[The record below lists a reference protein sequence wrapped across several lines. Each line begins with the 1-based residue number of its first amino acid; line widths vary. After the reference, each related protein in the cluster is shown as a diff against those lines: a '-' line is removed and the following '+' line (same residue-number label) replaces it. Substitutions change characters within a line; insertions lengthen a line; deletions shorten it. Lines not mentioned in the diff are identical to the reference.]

1 MFERLTMA
9 MRVLFSKTNP
19 VGGILENYHS
29 DQGIAPPEGYDELA
43 TQGYNLC
50 SVARN
55 AANKFSD
62 TAGSIPLKLQRN
74 GKGGQWEDLDSSED
88 DEHPLMQ
95 LLARPNP
102 QQTKKDFVSALM
114 KYRRIAGES
123 PVVQFG
129 PSPNAP
135 PLQLWPLRPDRVF
148 CQTADDGSI
157 RAYVYRNN
165 GRDVPFDMTGDS
177 PPLMMWK
184 TFNPLSEYRG
194 LSPLSAAAMEVSA
207 HNEATRYNAKMLKN
221 GMRPTGAL
229 KYKSENGRSLTPA
242 ARKQLESDIDRRLV
256 GSNNAG
262 RPLILDGLEWQDL
275 TISAKD
281 MDWIEGRR
289 DAART
294 ISFTMGCPPI
304 LLGIPGDATYSNME
318 EGRLGLYLDN
328 VLPELQ
334 DLIDWLNVWLVPKYG
349 KGLRLCIDRR
359 RIDAL
364 VLYFIKQAA
373 EVDKLSHLT
382 LDEKRELNGY
392 KPFNTPGTKTLLVS
406 SSLVPADMAAEPPEP
421 APSEEEE
428 LDEDGVPIKPSDK
441 PKPGKPKP
449 PPPGK
454 ALAGVSKCLGELERN
469 LKSIADKL

>member
-1 MFERLTMA
+1 MFNRLTMA
-9 MRVLFSKTNP
+9 MRVLFGGKTNP
-19 VGGILENYHS
+19 VGHAIENYHS

-43 TQGYNLC
+43 TQGYILC

-55 AANKFSD
+55 AANKFAD
-62 TAGSIPLKLQRN
+62 TAGGIPLKLQRH
-74 GKGGQWEDLDSSED
+74 GKGGKWEDLDSSED

-102 QQTKKDFVSALM
+102 QQTQKDFISALM

-129 PSPNAP
+129 PSESSP
-135 PLQLWPLRPDRVF
+135 PLELWALRPDRVF

-165 GRDVPFDMTGDS
+165 GKSIPFDMTGEYKQ
-177 PPLMMWK
+177 LMMWK

-194 LSPLSAAAMEVSA
+194 LPPLSAAAMEVSA
-207 HNEATRYNAKMLKN
+207 HNEATRYNARMLKN

-229 KYKSENGRSLTPA
+229 KFKGENGKSLTPA
-242 ARKQLESDIDRRLV
+242 ARKQLEADIDRKLI

-262 RPLILDGLEWQDL
+262 RPLILDNLEWQDL

-304 LLGIPGDATYSNME
+304 LLGIPGDATYSNLE

-334 DLIDWLNVWLVPKYG
+334 DLVDWLNVWLVPRYG
-349 KGLRLCIDRR
+349 KGLRLVIDRK

-364 VLYFIKQAA
+364 APYFAKQAA
-373 EVDKLSHLT
+373 EIDKLQHLT
-382 LDEKRELNGY
+382 LDEKREMNGY
-392 KPFNTPGTKTLLVS
+392 PAFDTPGTTVLLVS
-406 SSLVPADMAAEPPEP
+406 SSLIPVDMAAEPPEP
-421 APSEEEE
+421 APDETAPV
-428 LDEDGVPIKPSDK
+428 DEDGVPVDPPKPGA
-441 PKPGKPKP
+441 KPGKPKP
-449 PPPGK
+449 PTPAK
-454 ALAGVSKCLGELERN
+454 AVSGLLGQLHSD
-469 LKSIADKL
+469 LKSIADRL